1 MNTNLIP
8 PRIRPAEFNSPVNN
22 NKKHSRA
29 TNLFTPFA
37 MIQMNPT
44 LSRNNNKC
52 LSPTR
57 TMTTTDLI
65 PTEQG
70 DQAVTTK
77 FEFKSGTEFGTTQ
90 RAQLKLQSGS
100 GSVTKKYFLKS
111 NNKRYGMSSAVKE
124 AKRQTCSPD
133 GAASHSA
140 SLKKENEQYMRN
152 EAHLKSRFDFPPPP
166 PPPIRT
172 VPARV
177 INSSTKDKVGT
188 SSNKRRSYKRRHSVT
203 RFSMTKI
210 PLVKDE
216 PPLKVRRIFPEAA

>member
-22 NKKHSRA
+22 NNTHSRA

-100 GSVTKKYFLKS
+100 GSVTSALPSESMNPKTIT
-111 NNKRYGMSSAVKE
+111 SSA
-124 AKRQTCSPD
+124 
-133 GAASHSA
+133 G
-140 SLKKENEQYMRN
+140 
-152 EAHLKSRFDFPPPP
+152 KSSW
-166 PPPIRT
+166 ISN
-172 VPARV
+172 
-177 INSSTKDKVGT
+177 ISVGW
-188 SSNKRRSYKRRHSVT
+188 
-203 RFSMTKI
+203 
-210 PLVKDE
+210 LVG
-216 PPLKVRRIFPEAA
+216 